1 MFVRCVMLLH
11 EFNRSCC
18 IETEKRF
25 RVSSVHVWKTRA
37 AFTFDS
43 SRETMV
49 GEAEYVASG
58 IADRR
63 RAAEQFISVMA
74 AVWRC
79 RWISLF
85 CSPAYEKSLSVIVQ
99 ESPARGLLRDTK
111 VAVFA
116 RASCVQWCTT
126 VTPKQTVRRENSNR
140 TCTAVLLFTRATDR
154 SRW

>member
-1 MFVRCVMLLH
+1 MLFTRYFTEKRVSLVFKKCLKNIKWKISFFSLWKRNSHPLLLAISFLKESESFEHFRLYYNLLRLIFIRCVLLH
-11 EFNRSCC
+11 EFKRSCYT
-18 IETEKRF
+18 ETEKRF
-25 RVSSVHVWKTRA
+25 RVSIVHVWKTRA

-79 RWISLF
+79 R
-85 CSPAYEKSLSVIVQ
+85 
-99 ESPARGLLRDTK
+99 
-111 VAVFA
+111 
-116 RASCVQWCTT
+116 
-126 VTPKQTVRRENSNR
+126 
-140 TCTAVLLFTRATDR
+140 
-154 SRW
+154 